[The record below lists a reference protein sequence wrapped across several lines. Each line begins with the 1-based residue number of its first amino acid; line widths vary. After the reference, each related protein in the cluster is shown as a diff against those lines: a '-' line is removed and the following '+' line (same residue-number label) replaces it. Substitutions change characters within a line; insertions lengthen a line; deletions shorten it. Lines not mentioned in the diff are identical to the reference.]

1 LLKPFLNS
9 KLNAEKTLQLSRTDA
24 KIQFP
29 KKGLISA
36 LQPST
41 TTIVEVLNGE
51 ADQYYKDLSTDYSK
65 PQLVD
70 NELVVKLLQDA
81 ETFISLREETF
92 PEITSEYSYADRTG
106 KGLVAN
112 HCEAQRQGREIF

>member
-1 LLKPFLNS
+1 MQKRPYSYQNRC
-9 KLNAEKTLQLSRTDA
+9 Q
-24 KIQFP
+24 IQFP

-70 NELVVKLLQDA
+70 NELVVKLLKDA

-92 PEITSEYSYADRTG
+92 PEITEYSYVQIEQENKVG
-106 KGLVAN
+106 GN
-112 HCEAQRQGREIF
+112 HCEAQRQGRRYSSS